1 MLSIPDGLHAD
12 PARPTVERDGV
23 WVVDYVATNP
33 TLSLPV
39 VVTRPTFVLIHEGT
53 KELASAE
60 RTLLAGAGSLVAMR
74 TGTHVMSDLM
84 PGVERYVSTIVS
96 ADRDVLGELLAG
108 EAKSGDGPRAAVVGV
123 DELTL
128 ALAAGLRHRVE
139 QAASKTEQQLA
150 VKQVLVSLLMNETIR
165 TVVGSDVCG
174 WSSSHAGRIRSVMSS
189 HCYSPLRLDQYASMC
204 AMSVST
210 FKRVFDETYDS
221 PPGKWLVETRLQR
234 AAELLQDTER
244 SVTDVSHDSGFGD
257 LSHFTRSF
265 TKRFAVS
272 PTKYRHAASSRGEH
286 S

>member
-1 MLSIPDGLHAD
+1 MLSIPDGFHAD

-23 WVVDYVATNP
+23 WVVDYVATTP
-33 TLSLPV
+33 SLSLPV

-60 RTLLAGAGSLVAMR
+60 RTLLAGPGSLVAMR
-74 TGTHVMSDLM
+74 TGTHVMSDLL
-84 PGVERYVSTIVS
+84 PGVERYLSTIISVN
-96 ADRDVLGELLAG
+96 RDVLGQLLAG
-108 EAKSGDGPRAAVVGV
+108 ENQSSDVALTAVVDIDDV
-123 DELTL
+123 TLTL
-128 ALAAGLRHRVE
+128 AADLRRRVE
-139 QAASKTEQQLA
+139 QASSRTEQQLA

-174 WSSSHAGRIRSVMSS
+174 WSSSHAGRIRSVMGS
-189 HCYSPLRLDQYASMC
+189 HCYSQLTLDQYASMC

-210 FKRVFDETYDS
+210 FKRAFGETYDS

-234 AAELLQDTER
+234 AAELLRDTDR
-244 SVTDVSHDSGFGD
+244 SVTDISHDSGFGD

-265 TKRFAVS
+265 TRRFESS
-272 PTKYRHAASSRGEH
+272 PTKYRNTTSSRKGQ

>member
-1 MLSIPDGLHAD
+1 MLSIPDGFHAD

-33 TLSLPV
+33 SLSLPV

-60 RTLLAGAGSLVAMR
+60 LTLLAGAGSLVAMR
-74 TGTHVMSDLM
+74 AGAHVMSDLL
-84 PGVERYVSTIVS
+84 PGVQRYSSTIISV
-96 ADRDVLGELLAG
+96 DRDVLAELLAG
-108 EAKSGDGPRAAVVGV
+108 GAQRSDEAQSAVVDV
-123 DELTL
+123 DEVTL
-128 ALAAGLRHRVE
+128 ALAAGLRRRIE
-139 QAASKTEQQLA
+139 QAPSKTEQQLA

-174 WSSSHAGRIRSVMSS
+174 WSSSYAGRVRSVMSS

-210 FKRVFDETYDS
+210 FKRAFGETYDS

-234 AAELLQDTER
+234 AAELLEDTQR

-265 TKRFAVS
+265 TKRFEVS
-272 PTKYRHAASSRGEH
+272 PTKYRHAMASQGGPS
-286 S
+286 